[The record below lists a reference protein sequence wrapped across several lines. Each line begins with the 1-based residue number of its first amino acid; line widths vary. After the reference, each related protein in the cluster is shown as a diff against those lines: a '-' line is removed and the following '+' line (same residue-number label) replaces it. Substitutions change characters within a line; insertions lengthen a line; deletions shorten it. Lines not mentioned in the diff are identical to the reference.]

1 MIRVQLPYH
10 LQTLAKVGREIQLQ
24 VDSPLTI
31 HAVLEALEVE
41 YPMLQGTIRDHVTK
55 QRRAFI
61 RFFADGQDWSLEPVD
76 IRLPDSVA
84 NGSQPFRI
92 VGAMAGG

>member
-10 LQTLAKVGREIQLQ
+10 LQMLAKVGREIQLP
-24 VDSPLTI
+24 VEEPLTI
-31 HAVLEALEVE
+31 ESVLNALEAE

-61 RFFADGQDWSLEPVD
+61 RFFADGQDWSLEPLDV
-76 IRLPDSVA
+76 RLPDSVV

>member
-10 LQTLAKVGREIQLQ
+10 LQALAKVGREIQLQ

-31 HAVLEALEVE
+31 HTVLDALEAE

-61 RFFADGQDWSLEPVD
+61 RFFADGQDWSLEPADVA
-76 IRLPDSVA
+76 LPEAVA
-84 NGSQPFRI
+84 AGVEPFRI

>member
-10 LQTLAKVGREIQLQ
+10 LQALAKVGREIQLH

-31 HAVLEALEVE
+31 QAVLDSLETE

-76 IRLPDSVA
+76 VRLPDSVA
-84 NGSQPFRI
+84 NGRQPFRI

>member
-10 LQTLAKVGREIQLQ
+10 LQALAKVGREIQLQ

-31 HAVLEALEVE
+31 QAVLDALEAE

-76 IRLPDSVA
+76 ILLPKSVA
-84 NGSQPFRI
+84 EGNQPFRI

>member
-10 LQTLAKVGREIQLQ
+10 LQTLAKVVREIQLQ
-24 VDSPLTI
+24 VDEPLTI
-31 HAVLEALEVE
+31 ESILNVLEAQ

-61 RFFADGQDWSLEPVD
+61 RFFADGQDWSLEPLDV
-76 IRLPDSVA
+76 RLPESIA
-84 NGSQPFRI
+84 NAKEPFRI